1 MPKLV
6 ASNDLNMCLPQQ
18 LLAFP
23 MVHTAQL
30 LCSNVKIMLVSSR
43 LGYVM
48 VITTVA
54 MVLMKSFI
62 CAVRGR
68 EIE

>member
-1 MPKLV
+1 
-6 ASNDLNMCLPQQ
+6 MCLPHQQ

-23 MVHTAQL
+23 MVPTAQL
-30 LCSNVKIMLVSSR
+30 LCSNVKIMFVSSR

-48 VITTVA
+48 AIMTVA
-54 MVLMKSFI
+54 MVPMKNFI

-68 EIE
+68 ETE